1 LSEDEEITC
10 PRCGSQLARSELAN
24 LYVCASC
31 DKAFSVRAMPLDDQK
46 LRVTRSGHP
55 LEFSEVAISPL
66 LRKQVLRQRAGPAD
80 EEFRQVG
87 ILDEVPE
94 GSFKW
99 VRLGDEG
106 IILVRHAGN
115 VYAMTDTCTHAMGP
129 LALGKM
135 EGGELVCPEHGAR
148 FDVSTGSPVNWPNI
162 PGIKT
167 YEVKVVG
174 DKIFVGRSR
183 RRDRIGK

>member
-1 LSEDEEITC
+1 MTADEEITC
-10 PRCGSQLARSELAN
+10 PRCGSQLTRSDLAN

-31 DKAFSVRAMPLDDQK
+31 DKAFFVRAMPLDDQR
-46 LRVTRSGHP
+46 LRVTRSGHL
-55 LEFSEVAISPL
+55 LEFSEVTISTL

-80 EEFRQVG
+80 EEFRQVA

-106 IILVRHAGN
+106 IIVVRHAGSI
-115 VYAMTDTCTHAMGP
+115 YAMADTCTHAMGP

-135 EGGELVCPEHGAR
+135 ECGELVCPEHGAR
-148 FDVSTGSPVNWPNI
+148 FDVRTGSPINWPNI
-162 PGIKT
+162 PSLET

-174 DKIFVGRSR
+174 EKILVRSR